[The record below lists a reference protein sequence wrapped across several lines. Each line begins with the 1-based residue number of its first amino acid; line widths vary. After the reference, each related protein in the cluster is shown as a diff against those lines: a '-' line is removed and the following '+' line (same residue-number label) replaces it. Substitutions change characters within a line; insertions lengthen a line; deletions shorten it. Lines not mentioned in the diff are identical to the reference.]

1 MAAVNEGRGKNVSGD
16 VAVESRTSSWIER
29 LAPWAGLLFV
39 IGGVILALTP
49 AGDETGETAAE
60 VSAYAD
66 SHEGW
71 SAVVLLFALVS
82 LLLLSTFV
90 GGIYRLV
97 RQLGASTEAVLSLI
111 GGVVL
116 MVLFYVALNIWAAP
130 LVDVEGDKAAA
141 AVTYLAIDDIGWM
154 MLAGA
159 GVGAGIMAIAASF
172 AAMRASLVPTWAGW
186 LGVVLGVAAFATVAF
201 AGLFAWLAWIAL
213 ASIVML
219 MTQRRKAST
228 VGPGLE
234 PSRAS

>member
-1 MAAVNEGRGKNVSGD
+1 MSSDVAAVER
-16 VAVESRTSSWIER
+16 RTGSLIER

-39 IGGVILALTP
+39 IGGVGLALSP
-49 AGDETGETAAE
+49 AGDETGATVSE

-71 SAVVLLFALVS
+71 SAVILLFALLS
-82 LLLLSTFV
+82 LLLLSTFI
-90 GGIYRLV
+90 GGVYQLV
-97 RQLGASTEAVLSLI
+97 SRLGASTEAVLTLI

-116 MVLFYVALNIWAAP
+116 TVLFYVALNIWAAP

-159 GVGAGIMAIAASF
+159 GVGAGMMAIAASL
-172 AAMRASLVPTWAGW
+172 AAMRAGLVPTWAGW
-186 LGVVLGVAAFATVAF
+186 LGVALGVAGFATVAF
-201 AGLFAWLAWIAL
+201 VGLFAWLAWIVL

-219 MTQRRKAST
+219 MTQRRDGSPVMA
-228 VGPGLE
+228 V
-234 PSRAS
+234 RART